1 MALEYG
7 TDAWE
12 AAYREILEKR
22 LRIASKPYMTGTP
35 EWVDAYEKEVQ
46 KDEEYKEIAAQWEGT
61 VTLHT
66 IADPNNGMKR
76 DLYILMDLW
85 HGDCRGMR
93 IVPPEAGEAADYV
106 ISGTATTWKRLSSNG
121 LDTNKAIMQ
130 GKIKLKGDL
139 ATLVRYRNAAE
150 RLGALSAKL
159 KGRSIENLERE
170 EAKELLKLEG
180 EFTEKLL

>member
-12 AAYREILEKR
+12 KAYREILRKR
-22 LRIASKPYMTGTP
+22 LQRASKPYVTGTP
-35 EWVDAYEKEVQ
+35 EWVDAYEKAVQ

-61 VTLHT
+61 VVLHT
-66 IADPNNGMKR
+66 IAEPDNGMKR

-106 ISGTATTWKRLSSNG
+106 ISGSATTWKRLSGNG

-130 GKIKLKGDL
+130 GKIRLKGDL
-139 ATLVRYRNAAE
+139 AMLVRYRSAAE
-150 RLGALSAKL
+150 RLGKLSASL
-159 KGRSIENLERE
+159 KGRSIDDLDRE
-170 EAKELLKLEG
+170 EARELLKLEE
-180 EFTEKLL
+180 EFAQELL

>member
-12 AAYREILEKR
+12 AAYQEILQRR
-22 LRIASKPYMTGTP
+22 LQKASKPYMTGTP
-35 EWVDAYEKEVQ
+35 EWVDAYEKEVRE
-46 KDEEYKEIAAQWEGT
+46 DETYKEDAAQWEGT
-61 VTLHT
+61 VVLHT
-66 IADPNNGMKR
+66 IAEPDNGMKR

-85 HGDCRGMR
+85 HGDCRKMR

-106 ISGTATTWKRLSSNG
+106 ISATATTWKRLSGNG
-121 LDTNKAIMQ
+121 LDTNKAMMQ
-130 GKIKLKGDL
+130 GKLKLKGDL
-139 ATLVRYRNAAE
+139 ATLVRYRNAAM

-159 KGRSIENLERE
+159 KSRSIDNLSQE
-170 EAKELLKLEG
+170 EADELLKLEE

>member
-12 AAYREILEKR
+12 AAYQEILSKR
-22 LRIASKPYMTGTP
+22 LQKASKPYMTGTP
-35 EWVDAYEKEVQ
+35 EWVDTYEKEVQ
-46 KDEEYKEIAAQWEGT
+46 KDETYKEIAAQWEGT

-66 IADPNNGMKR
+66 IADPSNGMKR

-85 HGDCRGMR
+85 HGDCRSMR
-93 IVPPEAGEAADYV
+93 IVPPEVGEAADYV
-106 ISGTATTWKRLSSNG
+106 ISGTATTFKRLSSNG

-139 ATLVRYRNAAE
+139 GTLVRYRNAAE
-150 RLGALSAKL
+150 RLGKLSASL
-159 KGRSIENLERE
+159 KGRNVDDLERE
-170 EAKELLKLEG
+170 EAKELGRLDE
-180 EFTEKLL
+180 EFAEKLL